1 VRLDKFL
8 KVSRLIPRR
17 AVAQDVLREGLVT
30 VNGRPAKP
38 ATRVKP
44 GDIVVISL
52 GQRIIKFE
60 VVGEAQYVTAK
71 EAPGLYRLL
80 ED

>member
-1 VRLDKFL
+1 MRLDKFL

-17 AVAQDVLREGLVT
+17 AVAQDVLQEGLVT

-44 GDIVVISL
+44 GDVVVLSF
-52 GQRIIKFE
+52 GHRTIKFE
-60 VVGEAQYVTAK
+60 VVGLAEHVTAK